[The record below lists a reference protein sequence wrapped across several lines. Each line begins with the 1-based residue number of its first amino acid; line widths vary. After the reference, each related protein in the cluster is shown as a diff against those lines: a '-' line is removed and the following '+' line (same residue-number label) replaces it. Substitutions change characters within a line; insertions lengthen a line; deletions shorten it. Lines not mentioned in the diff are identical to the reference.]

1 MPTINLNLVNV
12 ETFNTSPNN
21 DPLETLSKGKHKAS
35 NIVVFQVNSI
45 GLVEQGECSKPK
57 RNRKSEWEVNH
68 MFHVHWAA
76 KFCWSKPICGM
87 DGKMK
92 MVGCKVCSIVE
103 RKEKLLVPKLDYLV
117 KHFRMKRWIITKLK
131 VVIKEW
137 YVCKINTHV
146 RNEHLFSSTWCD
158 IVLAQL

>member
-1 MPTINLNLVNV
+1 
-12 ETFNTSPNN
+12 
-21 DPLETLSKGKHKAS
+21 
-35 NIVVFQVNSI
+35 
-45 GLVEQGECSKPK
+45 
-57 RNRKSEWEVNH
+57 
-68 MFHVHWAA
+68 
-76 KFCWSKPICGM
+76 M